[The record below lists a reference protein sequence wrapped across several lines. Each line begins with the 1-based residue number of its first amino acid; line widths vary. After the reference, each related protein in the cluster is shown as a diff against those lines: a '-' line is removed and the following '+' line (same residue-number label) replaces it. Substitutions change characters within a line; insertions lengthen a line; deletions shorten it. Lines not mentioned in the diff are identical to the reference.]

1 MLYGYTT
8 LVMHCPIVDV
18 GVFEVLDTK
27 KWAFYVS
34 FIFEKFAEVIIH
46 CYYFS
51 CIVIS
56 MTKEG
61 VKFSSKGDIGSANIV
76 CRQNS
81 SFDKVI
87 TF

>member
-8 LVMHCPIVDV
+8 LIMHCPIIEV

-34 FIFEKFAEVIIH
+34 FIFENFAEVLIH

-51 CIVIS
+51 CSCYFCDQGRGEVLYQ
-56 MTKEG
+56 G
-61 VKFSSKGDIGSANIV
+61 
-76 CRQNS
+76 
-81 SFDKVI
+81 
-87 TF
+87 